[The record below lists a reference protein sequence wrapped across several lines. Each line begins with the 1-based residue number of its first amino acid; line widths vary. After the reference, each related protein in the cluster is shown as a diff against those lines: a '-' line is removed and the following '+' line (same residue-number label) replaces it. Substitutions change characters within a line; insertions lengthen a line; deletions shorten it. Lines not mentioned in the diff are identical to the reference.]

1 VYAEQKELELWVA
14 ATQAIRLKVEEIIA
28 IANKSEVSN

>member
-1 VYAEQKELELWVA
+1 VA

-28 IANKSEVSN
+28 IANKGEISNWAG